1 MIVEIGIFIIS
12 LVILLKGADWLIE
25 GASDIA
31 GSFHVSP
38 ILIGLSVVA
47 FGTSLPEFIV
57 SMFSAM
63 AGNAD
68 FSFAN
73 VVGSNIANLGLG
85 IGIAALMTPLAV
97 TMRTLSY
104 EIPLF
109 TTSMFILV
117 FLSIDKFFWGLNT
130 YTLGR
135 IDGFILAIIFFIFC
149 GYLYKTAKSEPKS
162 STVEFKEYKNK
173 RFEAKDVFYVV
184 LGIVFLAVGGNFLV
198 NSATEIALAIG
209 IPSAIVAVTMVAL
222 GTSLP
227 ELSTTWMAV
236 RKGHTQMAIGNIVGT
251 NIFNILFV
259 LGSVSLIS
267 PMTIMESLI
276 FSDAAFLL
284 VMTILFTWFASNNQ
298 KITPGEGIAMIG
310 LYGVYLLQVILP
322 LI

>member
-1 MIVEIGIFIIS
+1 MIVSIIIFIVS
-12 LVILLKGADWLIE
+12 LIVLLKGADWLID

-31 GSFHVSP
+31 GSFNVSP

-57 SMFSAM
+57 SMFSAV

-73 VVGSNIANLGLG
+73 VIGSNIANLGLG
-85 IGIAALMTPLAV
+85 IGIAALMAPLVV

-117 FLSIDKFFWGLNT
+117 FLSIDKFFRNLDT

-135 IDGFILAIIFFIFC
+135 FDGFILTLIFVVFC
-149 GYLYKTAKSEPKS
+149 GYLYKTAKEEPKS

-173 RFEAKDVFYVV
+173 RFEPKDVVYVI

-198 NSATEIALAIG
+198 TSATEIAIAVG

-227 ELSTTWMAV
+227 ELSTTWIAV
-236 RKGHTQMAIGNIVGT
+236 KKGHTQMAIGNIVGT
-251 NIFNILFV
+251 NIFNVLFV
-259 LGSVSLIS
+259 LGSVSIIS
-267 PMTIMESLI
+267 PMTIMDTLI
-276 FSDAAFLL
+276 FKDAAFLL
-284 VMTILFTWFASNNQ
+284 VMTVMFTWFASNNQ
-298 KITPGEGIAMIG
+298 KITPGEGVAM
-310 LYGVYLLQVILP
+310 LSVYLIYLAQTVMTVI
-322 LI
+322 